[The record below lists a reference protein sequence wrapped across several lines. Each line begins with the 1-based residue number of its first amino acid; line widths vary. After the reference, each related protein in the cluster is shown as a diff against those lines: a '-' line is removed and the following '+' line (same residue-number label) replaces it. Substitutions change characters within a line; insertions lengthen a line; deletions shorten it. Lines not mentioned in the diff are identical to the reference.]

1 MCLLSSTLF
10 RNFRLLNLGMMQTK
24 FSIMLGTLAM
34 IAGLSNQ
41 LFAQTACFGS
51 DSDANAPAGFQL
63 TVETYYS
70 SVDGPESG
78 DLASLAGLTTY
89 RVYLETTSEMDF
101 VSAVYTDGADGTVEL
116 TTSSSFYMNVY
127 GGLTVNDINPGLFSF
142 FPALEYDSYVTIG
155 LDSEAV
161 GAQSSI

>member
-51 DSDANAPAGFQL
+51 DSNTDAPAGFQL
-63 TVETYYS
+63 SVESYASFDGS
-70 SVDGPESG
+70 SQATLLVWLG
-78 DLASLAGLTTY
+78 SLRIVFTLKQ
-89 RVYLETTSEMDF
+89 LPNWILF
-101 VSAVYTDGADGTVEL
+101 PQYT
-116 TTSSSFYMNVY
+116 
-127 GGLTVNDINPGLFSF
+127 LTVLVERC
-142 FPALEYDSYVTIG
+142 L
-155 LDSEAV
+155 
-161 GAQSSI
+161 

>member
-1 MCLLSSTLF
+1 MCLFSSTIF

-63 TVETYYS
+63 DVETVASFDGSES
-70 SVDGPESG
+70 SALA
-78 DLASLAGLTTY
+78 DLAGSTTY
-89 RVYLETTSEMDF
+89 RLYMQPVHAMDF
-101 VSAVYTDGADGTVEL
+101 VSAVYTDG
-116 TTSSSFYMNVY
+116 SSGDCGSDHDH
-127 GGLTVNDINPGLFSF
+127 LRST
-142 FPALEYDSYVTIG
+142 
-155 LDSEAV
+155 
-161 GAQSSI
+161 